1 MKKLAE
7 CHSLPSPRFG
17 SAQKHCYLL
26 DFLKSVAQCY
36 HQDGRAED
44 LVVDLLKLKVPKL
57 FAVEGE
63 GEDDEKVRCEFSAF
77 LQKHILK
84 YYCKHVHEKM
94 SKILVSVFANG
105 LKTVNSNVHFVKSHL
120 VNIDQMGIDKVGSFP
135 I

>member
-1 MKKLAE
+1 M
-7 CHSLPSPRFG
+7 SLPPPRFG
-17 SAQKHCYLL
+17 GAQNHYYLV

-36 HQDGRAED
+36 HQDGRAGD

-57 FAVEGE
+57 FAVEKE
-63 GEDDEKVRCEFSAF
+63 EEKDEKVRRKFSAF
-77 LQKHILK
+77 LQKYILN

-105 LKTVNSNVHFVKSHL
+105 LKTVNSNVHFVNSHL
-120 VNIDQMGIDKVGSFP
+120 VNIDQMGIDKVGSFS